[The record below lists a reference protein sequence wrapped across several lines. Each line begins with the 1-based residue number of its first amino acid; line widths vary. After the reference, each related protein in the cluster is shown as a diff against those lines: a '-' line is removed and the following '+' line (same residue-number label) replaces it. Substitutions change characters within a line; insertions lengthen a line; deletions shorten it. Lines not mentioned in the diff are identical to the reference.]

1 MKIRAIIGLGN
12 PEASYR
18 NTYHNVGQQFVR
30 FFEEKAGKESRHDLT
45 LLSSPTHMNTS
56 GKYVANTLRELGAPP
71 EELLIVH
78 DDSDLALGTY
88 KLQFGRGSAGHHGVE
103 SVQTTLKTKDF
114 WRLRIG
120 IRPLPTGALVKE
132 GRKKAGEFVLKK
144 ITATD
149 KKILE
154 KVFEEILQILS
165 SSTPKN

>member
-1 MKIRAIIGLGN
+1 A
-12 PEASYR
+12 
-18 NTYHNVGQQFVR
+18 
-30 FFEEKAGKESRHDLT
+30 
-45 LLSSPTHMNTS
+45 
-56 GKYVANTLRELGAPP
+56 
-71 EELLIVH
+71 
-78 DDSDLALGTY
+78 
-88 KLQFGRGSAGHHGVE
+88 AGHHGVE